1 MQISAVLPG
10 QIVGVADVS
19 GEKKR
24 GKEGEE
30 SAGEEKFL
38 TNCMWPP
45 AGTLVPVNQEL
56 FP

>member
-24 GKEGEE
+24 GKEG
-30 SAGEEKFL
+30 GENIRKKGIKKE
-38 TNCMWPP
+38 T
-45 AGTLVPVNQEL
+45 
-56 FP
+56 